1 MDPVDSADRVE
12 ESITPSTILRHPD
25 APIGSRGVEREF
37 LTFFEHSPD
46 PMLGFDRAGRIRMIN
61 ARAEELLGYRSFE
74 LLGESIDRLLPG
86 LDLAQLEEQLTPASP
101 TASWA
106 GLRREQAAR
115 RADGTPL
122 YVEMSVTPIPASSE
136 LLIAARIREVTER
149 TREDG
154 NTDLLERERAA
165 RTSLE
170 RINRIKDEFLITLSH
185 ELRTPLNSMLG
196 WTQLLASGKLDE
208 PTSARALGTI
218 ERNIRLQSQLIDD
231 LLDMSR
237 ILSGKMRIE
246 ARPIAIGPIIDA
258 ALEIV
263 SPAAEN
269 RGIRLRRQLDRESI
283 EIFGDPARLQQVIW
297 NLLSNAIK
305 FTPGGGEVEVR
316 VQRVD
321 SWLQIVVRDTGQGID
336 PSFLPHVFDRFRQD
350 DGSTTRSHGGMGLG
364 LSLVRSLV
372 EMHGGLVRAESDGLD
387 RGSTFIVSLPL
398 SGASAPVQSEEL
410 PRVGPG
416 VAPFRTFAA
425 LGEQRLDGL
434 RVLVVDDEHDAREY
448 MRRLLEA
455 CGAEV
460 VTAGSAPEA
469 LRAVT
474 KVRPAVMVCD
484 IGMPN
489 EDGYDLI
496 RKVRLLATEQGG
508 LTPAAAL
515 TAYSREEDQRK
526 SLELGYQFH
535 LSKPVEP
542 AHLIS
547 VVAELAKG
555 RTQSGVL

>member
-1 MDPVDSADRVE
+1 VE
-12 ESITPSTILRHPD
+12 EPIARSTVCLHPD
-25 APIGSRGVEREF
+25 APIGSTDVERGF
-37 LTFFEHSPD
+37 LTIFEHSPD
-46 PMLGFDRAGRIRMIN
+46 AMLGFDRAGRIRMFN
-61 ARAEELLGYRSFE
+61 ARAEELLGYRGYE
-74 LLGESIDRLLPG
+74 LLGKSIDRLLQG
-86 LDLAQLEEQLTPASP
+86 LDLAQLEDQLAPASP
-101 TASWA
+101 TARWA
-106 GLRREQAAR
+106 GLRREQTAR

-122 YVEMSVTPIPASSE
+122 YVEMSVTPIPVNSE
-136 LLIAARIREVTER
+136 LLIAARIRDVTER
-149 TREDG
+149 AREDQQRQ
-154 NTDLLERERAA
+154 DLLERERAA
-165 RTSLE
+165 RSSLE

-208 PTSARALGTI
+208 PTSARALQTI

-237 ILSGKMRIE
+237 ILSGKMRLE
-246 ARPIAIGPIIDA
+246 ARPTPIAPIVDA

-269 RGIRLRRQLDRESI
+269 RGIRLHKSLDREGI
-283 EIFGDPARLQQVIW
+283 VFADPGRLQQVIW

-336 PSFLPHVFDRFRQD
+336 PGFLPHVFDRFRQD
-350 DGSTTRSHGGMGLG
+350 DGSTTRAHGGMGLG

-387 RGSTFIVSLPL
+387 KGSTFTISLPI
-398 SGASAPVQSEEL
+398 SGVLEPALAEQTAAT
-410 PRVGPG
+410 RPG
-416 VAPFRTFAA
+416 AA
-425 LGEQRLDGL
+425 LSRAVTPVGEQRLDGL
-434 RVLVVDDEHDAREY
+434 RVLVVDDEQDAREY
-448 MRRLLEA
+448 VKRLLEG

-460 VTAGSAPEA
+460 VIAGSAPEA
-469 LRAVT
+469 LRVLARE
-474 KVRPAVMVCD
+474 RPAVMVCD

-489 EDGYDLI
+489 EDGYELI
-496 RKVRLLATEQGG
+496 RKVRLLATDQGG
-508 LTPAAAL
+508 LTPAAAV

-526 SLELGYQFH
+526 SLELGFQFH

-542 AHLIS
+542 AHLIG

-555 RTQSGVL
+555 RTQGGVL